1 MEEKILSSDIEI
13 SIERLSEEDSG
24 KLSSFSCGV
33 DELDK
38 FFHNEILICSK
49 YHYFSSYC
57 ARNIANGEIIAIFT
71 LANDAVILGN
81 SDDKDD
87 FIEQSSCKIN
97 DEYIPV
103 FQQQT
108 SFPAINIG
116 HLGVRKDIQSKG
128 IGEQILAFILN
139 TFITYDVSGCQFI
152 TVDSLNNPRTNM
164 FYARNGF
171 LFQTNTDM
179 YKPTRRMYLPIE
191 LYRNDDDEDG
201 Q

>member
-1 MEEKILSSDIEI
+1 MEERTLSSDIEI
-13 SIERLSEEDSG
+13 SIDRLREEDSCE
-24 KLSSFSCGV
+24 LSSFSCGV
-33 DELDK
+33 DALDR
-38 FFHNEILICSK
+38 FFHDEILICSK

-57 ARNIANGEIIAIFT
+57 ARSIADGEIVAVFT

-97 DEYIPV
+97 DEYIPI

-108 SFPAINIG
+108 SFPAVNIG
-116 HLGVRKDIQSKG
+116 HLGVRSDMQSKG
-128 IGEQILAFILN
+128 IGEQVLDFILN

-152 TVDSLNNPRTNM
+152 TVDSLNNPDTNK
-164 FYARNGF
+164 FYVRNGF
-171 LFQTNTDM
+171 SFQTNSDM

-191 LYRNDDDEDG
+191 LYRNNENEDE
-201 Q
+201 